1 MINNSY
7 LLGLYGFSA
16 GDISSM
22 TSASSA
28 ATQKSQPTAPWA
40 ASATPSEPSDL
51 VRSALAGR
59 NIINEAGVDLDL
71 KGASADY
78 RKLFAMYQGLST
90 LTALADRAA
99 EKGVTA
105 REQTQLAARFSA
117 GLTELSAWM
126 TKAEMEGVRVV
137 QGVTTASTKTTAGV
151 EKASPVYVTGAVHE
165 GVLTAEVANFQGDV
179 RFSITVNDAAGDKVI
194 DIDLADMG
202 ATPRSLDNVIAHMNA
217 ALEDAGV
224 STRMGRRQLEPE
236 PKTVTVGD
244 KTITLPAGP
253 DRWAL
258 EVRGM
263 LGETVSFD
271 APQTSD
277 AVYVAQGVGSR
288 GETQLLKFQTDN
300 GDAPDAVVGI
310 GDTLTVEGQAGQ
322 HDLPAGVKAV
332 RASAVDADG
341 YLWVVADL
349 SEGGEHQPIKG
360 QSDVA
365 LMKYDSAGNLVTS
378 RLLGAAS
385 QASGFSLA
393 IAGDGRIA
401 VAGSVTGALEPGES
415 GASSAVADSFVT
427 VFDNDGLELWTQ
439 RRGAKAADEATSVSF
454 GANGV
459 VYVAGRSQ
467 SGMPGAGGLG
477 GWDGYLQAFEPT
489 QRTVLSPVI
498 PVTLATSQFG
508 TGGDDSVQAMTV
520 SGSDLYTAGV
530 ENGRAIVRHYTLGA
544 DGAPTLAGT
553 RDLGLVGGEIA
564 GIAVDN
570 GKVVL
575 VGQTTNPGLSAGAA
589 TNTHSGGSDVFVAS
603 LSTDLQ
609 ASAGDSVSYYGEA
622 GDDTVADVKIQ
633 GGKVWITG
641 VADRAPG
648 ADDADPARGYLTR
661 LDAATGAVEWNR
673 TWRGEGDQ
681 AMPTTL
687 AVASGGASV
696 LDRLGL
702 PQGEIQQD
710 DSKLLTAATAL
721 RVGDQFTITSDG
733 GMRASTVT
741 ITARDTLTTL
751 ARKIETASSRRLKV
765 TVVTDNTV
773 MPATQKLKLEPSNDR
788 EGAIISAGPA
798 GKDALAGLGLSQGY
812 IGKTSAND
820 EIATYGLSLTGTL
833 NLNGADAIKAAQDAL
848 SAAMTSVKSA
858 YRSLGPD
865 RATPAAAGGGGAS
878 AYWNSKTA
886 AYAAALARLGG

>member
-16 GDISSM
+16 NDISSM
-22 TSASSA
+22 TSASSGA
-28 ATQKSQPTAPWA
+28 AQKSQPTAPWA
-40 ASATPSEPSDL
+40 ATAPASEPSDL

-59 NIINEAGVDLDL
+59 KIIDEAGVDLDL

-117 GLTELSAWM
+117 GLTELSAWLGS
-126 TKAEMEGVRVV
+126 TGMEGVKIV
-137 QGVTTASTKTTAGV
+137 QGVTAASSKTTAGV
-151 EKASPVYVTGAVHE
+151 EKASPTYVTGAVHE
-165 GVLTAEVANFQGDV
+165 GALTTEVANFQGDV
-179 RFSITVNDAAGDKVI
+179 RFSITVKDAAGDKVVA
-194 DIDLADMG
+194 IDLADMG
-202 ATPRSLDNVIAHMNA
+202 ATPRTLDNVIAHMNA
-217 ALEDAGV
+217 ELGDAGV
-224 STRMGRRQLEPE
+224 ATRMGRRQLESE

-244 KTITLPAGP
+244 KTITLPAGA

-258 EVRGM
+258 EVRGV
-263 LGETVSFD
+263 LGETVRFD

-277 AVYVAQGVGSR
+277 AVYVAQGVGTK
-288 GETQLLKFQTDN
+288 GETQLLKFQTDS
-300 GDAPDAVVGI
+300 GDAPDAMPGVG
-310 GDTLTVEGQAGQ
+310 DNFTVEGQAGQ

-332 RASAVDADG
+332 RASAVDAGG
-341 YLWVVADL
+341 YLWIVADL
-349 SEGGEHQPIKG
+349 AAGGEHQPIKG

-393 IAGDGRIA
+393 IADDGRIA

-415 GASSAVADSFVT
+415 GASATTADSFVT
-427 VFDNDGLELWTQ
+427 VFDSDGLELWTQ

-454 GANGV
+454 GADGV

-467 SGMPGAGGLG
+467 SGMPGSGALG
-477 GWDGYLQAFEPT
+477 GWDGYLQTFDTT
-489 QRTVLSPVI
+489 QRTFLSPIV
-498 PVTLATSQFG
+498 PVTVSTTQFG
-508 TGGDDSVQAMTV
+508 TAGDDSVQAMTV

-553 RDLGLVGGEIA
+553 RDLGVVGGEIA

-575 VGQTTNPGLSAGAA
+575 VGQTTNAGLNAGTT
-589 TNTHSGGSDVFVAS
+589 TNAHSGGSDVFVAS
-603 LSTDLQ
+603 LATDLQ
-609 ASAGDSVSYYGEA
+609 ASAADAVTYYGGA

-633 GGKVWITG
+633 DGKVWITG
-641 VADRAPG
+641 VADRAAG
-648 ADDADPARGYLTR
+648 ARDEDPARGYLTR
-661 LDAATGAVEWNR
+661 LDAATGTVEWTR
-673 TWRGEGDQ
+673 TWQGVGDK

-710 DSKLLTAATAL
+710 DSKLLTANTSL
-721 RVGDQFTITSDG
+721 RVGDQFTITPEG
-733 GMRASTVT
+733 GLRAATVT
-741 ITARDTLTTL
+741 ITAKDTLATL
-751 ARKIETASSRRLKV
+751 AKKIETASSRRLKV
-765 TVVTDNTV
+765 TIVTDNKV
-773 MPATQKLKLEPSNDR
+773 MPPLQQLKIEPRSDR
-788 EGAIISAGPA
+788 DAAVITAGPA
-798 GKDALAGLGLSQGY
+798 GKDALAGLGLSQGF
-812 IGKTSAND
+812 IGKTSTTD
-820 EIATYGLSLTGTL
+820 KIATYGLNLAGTL
-833 NLNGADAIKAAQDAL
+833 NLNSAEAIKAAQDAL

-858 YRSLGPD
+858 YRSLAPESAKPAVPTG
-865 RATPAAAGGGGAS
+865 ATS
-878 AYWNSKTA
+878 AYWNSKA
-886 AYAAALARLGG
+886 SAYADALARLGG

>member
-22 TSASSA
+22 TSASA
-28 ATQKSQPTAPWA
+28 KPKSQPTAPWA
-40 ASATPSEPSDL
+40 ATAVPTEPSDL

-59 NIINEAGVDLDL
+59 KIINEAAVDLDL

-117 GLTELSAWM
+117 GLAELSTWLGS
-126 TKAEMEGVRVV
+126 AEMDGVRVV
-137 QGVTTASTKTTAGV
+137 QGVTTASSKTTAGV
-151 EKASPVYVTGAVHE
+151 EKASAVYATGAVHQ
-165 GVLTAEVANFQGDV
+165 GALTAEVANFQGDV
-179 RFSITVNDAAGDKVI
+179 RFSITVKDAAGDKVV

-202 ATPRSLDNVIAHMNA
+202 ATPRTLDNVVAHMNA
-217 ALEDAGV
+217 KLEDAGV
-224 STRMGRRQLEPE
+224 STRMGRRQLEVE

-244 KTITLPAGP
+244 KTITLPAGA

-258 EVRGM
+258 EVRGV
-263 LGETVSFD
+263 LGESVRFE
-271 APQTSD
+271 APQNSD
-277 AVYVAQGVGSR
+277 AVYVAQGVGLN
-288 GETQLLKFQTDN
+288 GQTQLLKFQTDN
-300 GDAPDAVVGI
+300 GDAPDAVPGVG
-310 GDTLTVEGQAGQ
+310 DVMTVDGQAGQ
-322 HDLPAGVKAV
+322 HDLPDGVSAV

-341 YLWVVADL
+341 FLWVVADL
-349 SEGGEHQPIKG
+349 TAGGEHQPIKG

-393 IAGDGRIA
+393 IADDGRIA
-401 VAGSVTGALEPGES
+401 VAGSVTGALVPGES
-415 GASSAVADSFVT
+415 GASPTVADSFVT
-427 VFDNDGLELWTQ
+427 VFDDDGMELWTQ

-489 QRTVLSPVI
+489 QRTFLSPVI
-498 PVTLATSQFG
+498 PVTVGTAQFG
-508 TGGDDSVQAMTV
+508 TAADDSVQAMTV

-544 DGAPTLAGT
+544 NGAPTLAGT
-553 RDLGLVGGEIA
+553 RDLGVVGGEIA

-575 VGQTTNPGLSAGAA
+575 VGQTTNPGLNAGAA
-589 TNTHSGGSDVFVAS
+589 TNAHSGGSDVFVAS

-609 ASAGDSVSYYGEA
+609 AAGDDAVTYYGAA

-633 GGKVWITG
+633 DGKVWITG

-648 ADDADPARGYLTR
+648 AKETDPARGYLTR
-661 LDAATGAVEWNR
+661 LDVATGTVEWNR
-673 TWRGEGDQ
+673 NWQGTADR

-702 PQGEIQQD
+702 PQGEIRQD
-710 DSKLLTAATAL
+710 DSKLLTATTAL
-721 RVGDQFTITSDG
+721 RVDDQFTITSEG
-733 GMRASTVT
+733 GMRAATVT

-773 MPATQKLKLEPSNDR
+773 MPPVQQLKLEPRSDR
-788 EGAIISAGPA
+788 DSAVITAGPA
-798 GKDALAGLGLSQGY
+798 GKDALAGLGLSQGF
-812 IGKTSAND
+812 IGKTSTTD
-820 EIATYGLSLTGTL
+820 EVATYGLNLAGTL

-858 YRSLGPD
+858 YRSLAPE
-865 RATPAAAGGGGAS
+865 TPGSAPVTGASS